1 MPSIISSSKKFHPV
15 ALDLQSKV
23 NFTKLRITQ
32 KDEKQLKT
40 VYFHYFQTWTSKN
53 QLEACANSNVAGGN
67 TFSGKEKGRRKK
79 LDEFFLFDN
88 FMIDE

>member
-1 MPSIISSSKKFHPV
+1 MDK
-15 ALDLQSKV
+15 
-23 NFTKLRITQ
+23 
-32 KDEKQLKT
+32 
-40 VYFHYFQTWTSKN
+40 YY
-53 QLEACANSNVAGGN
+53 SNVAGGN